1 MTGLTSEQIQ
11 KRIEAGQVNISDSP
25 NTRTYKQIIRENTL
39 TFFNFLNVVLLV
51 LVLVVGSYKNSMF
64 MGIIIINT
72 VIGIVQEVRAKKTI
86 DKLAILTANKAVVLR
101 DGKKWSISTE
111 ELVLDDVIFLKSGD
125 QVPADAVVLEGSV
138 EVNESLLTGEADNLV
153 KTVKDELFSGSFV
166 TAGEACC
173 QVIHVG
179 KDNYASQI
187 TKEAKEFKKH
197 NSELRNALNKILK
210 VISIIILPLGIML
223 FYKQFYMVGDSF
235 KNSVVI
241 LT

>member
-1 MTGLTSEQIQ
+1 ME
-11 KRIEAGQVNISDSP
+11 
-25 NTRTYKQIIRENTL
+25 
-39 TFFNFLNVVLLV
+39 
-51 LVLVVGSYKNSMF
+51 KNGRFPRKSW
-64 MGIIIINT
+64 
-72 VIGIVQEVRAKKTI
+72 
-86 DKLAILTANKAVVLR
+86 LH
-101 DGKKWSISTE
+101 
-111 ELVLDDVIFLKSGD
+111 DDVIFLKSGD

-235 KNSVVI
+235 KNSVGKHSGGCAWNDSRRASTAYQCGSDFGSAFSCKTQNLGSRIV
-241 LT
+241 LY